1 MRRRNAGGSAWPTG
15 SPSIRT
21 SPLSGSISRLM
32 LLSSVVLPDPEA
44 PTNATNAPGLT
55 VTLALRSA
63 KPCPPSND
71 LLKVSISISAPA
83 MNFASRVHVYSGL
96 PCPANAGHPV
106 TRGAKKGTEP
116 GRGAGVTG
124 SPAYRSEEHTS
135 ELQSRSDLVCRLL
148 LE

>member
-32 LLSSVVLPDPEA
+32 L
-44 PTNATNAPGLT
+44 
-55 VTLALRSA
+55 LRSA

-124 SPAYRSEEHTS
+124 SPADAGDDRPEVALPAYAN
-135 ELQSRSDLVCRLL
+135 VNVYYAGRLD
-148 LE
+148 EQETRWQRRQI